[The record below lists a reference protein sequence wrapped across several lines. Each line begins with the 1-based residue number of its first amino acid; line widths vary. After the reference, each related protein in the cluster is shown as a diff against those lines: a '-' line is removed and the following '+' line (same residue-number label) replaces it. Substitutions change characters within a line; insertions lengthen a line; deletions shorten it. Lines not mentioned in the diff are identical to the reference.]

1 MHSTQQANPKHAV
14 FEGGRVFPAFALLV
28 GAALLAAACAPQQHH
43 RARRI
48 AASAPQPRAARAVP
62 IAATPPAVALP
73 YVPWG
78 EHTVETRLAEIG
90 GKARAHWKRYFDGA
104 GILYPPASVVLVVFK
119 RERRVEV
126 YAGTSPYHP
135 VLLRQVAITAASGNP
150 GPKLRE
156 GDRQVPEGVYEI
168 EALNP
173 NSMFHLAL
181 RLAYPNTFDQLMAAQ
196 DRRERLGGS
205 IMIHGGEQSIGCVA
219 VGDEAIEDLFVIAAD
234 AGIENVSVVIVPRDF
249 RRTGETGLMP
259 GQPTWVHELYA
270 ELDLR
275 LRSLPAAAPA
285 VPPATVGSASGR
297 ATGGLATR

>member
-1 MHSTQQANPKHAV
+1 MHATQAANPKDAE
-14 FEGGRVFPAFALLV
+14 FEGGRVCPAFALLLC
-28 GAALLAAACAPQQHH
+28 AALLAQACAPQQHH
-43 RARRI
+43 HTRRI
-48 AASAPQPRAARAVP
+48 VTPTPQPRAARAVP
-62 IAATPPAVALP
+62 IAPAAPAVVLP

-90 GKARAHWKRYFDGA
+90 GEARAHWKSYFDGA
-104 GILYPPASVVLVVFK
+104 GIPYPPASVVLVVFK
-119 RERRVEV
+119 RERRVDV
-126 YAGTSPYHP
+126 YAGQSPFHP

-181 RLAYPNTFDQLMAAQ
+181 RLAYPNAFDQLMAAR
-196 DRRERLGGS
+196 DRRGRLGGD

-219 VGDEAIEDLFVIAAD
+219 VGDAAIEDLFVIAAD
-234 AGIENVSVVIVPRDF
+234 AGIENVSVVIAPRDF
-249 RRTGETGLMP
+249 RRTGETELMP
-259 GQPTWVHELYA
+259 GQPPWVHELYA
-270 ELDLR
+270 DLDLR
-275 LRSLPAAAPA
+275 LRSLPAPAPA
-285 VPPATVGSASGR
+285 ATPATAGSASGR